1 MAHRFAF
8 LLDVAACALASA
20 ANWSTDHSSGWLAEA
35 LRPLLRELG
44 GVFALDST
52 VEGERGEVCGNAL
65 IGVV

>member
-8 LLDVAACALASA
+8 LLDVAACALVSA
-20 ANWSTDHSSGWLAEA
+20 ANWSTDHSSGWLAAA

-44 GVFALDST
+44 GEFALDST
-52 VEGERGEVCGNAL
+52 VDGERSEFCDNAL